1 MNIFGEEAVEKVKKL
16 LNGKK
21 KNPTVKNTTV
31 QTEFPGEKSCWTV
44 SIFYSPTAQVSL
56 PVRSCSSRTI
66 WAF

>member
-1 MNIFGEEAVEKVKKL
+1 MNIFGEEEKVKKL
-16 LNGKK
+16 LNVKK
-21 KNPTVKNTTV
+21 PAVKNKTV
-31 QTEFPGEKSCWTV
+31 QTECPCKKSCWTV